1 MEGVHLVPLDD
12 LPLVRRPLLPIPRN
26 EYTIFYDCLAL
37 STRNIR
43 SQWEHRGVLPGLQS
57 RSDDRL
63 PSEDVRLVR
72 ALDTLE

>member
-1 MEGVHLVPLDD
+1 MRLIPFDD
-12 LPLVRRPLLPIPRN
+12 LSLISRPLLPIPRN
-26 EYTIFYDCLAL
+26 EYTIFHDCLAL

-43 SQWEHRGVLPGLQS
+43 SQREHRGVLPGLQS